1 MIGNYFKI
9 YYLRLII
16 TFWIEIIYK
25 NTKLK
30 KNINLLFNN

>member
-30 KNINLLFNN
+30 KKY